1 VTAAPPQPG
10 ATAAAGAIKILL
22 TGEAVT
28 GNEIELPKWAIY
40 QLKPGRML
48 LPLKKSGSSYEA
60 FGAGYEIPA
69 LPQGNEKLFADVFN
83 QYKQLAPEKEND
95 FLKNLLLDSKFKMLQ
110 FPALRK
116 IIVAGEFSRKLNAA
130 ELEYWHKFYLT
141 LGDDMALKST
151 LLNNLSSQNFDANS
165 PLFLA
170 ALEDRQVSGIAG
182 RLFMRQDKTVFTAK
196 MMQFL
201 EEPAKREIALRN
213 AAALSGNPEFVAK
226 AMKYFDPND
235 NKMFVIYVPLL
246 TAKNN
251 PAGKEFIIKFLEE
264 SDREKDFSARFMLM
278 ATIWRSNNSDYVN
291 ETKSFITAEENNT
304 KLMKSPAYL
313 FALGYLYRNNDLDGM
328 KMLLKYLDSV
338 KPGSREEM
346 MLRNLI
352 SNLRIRVVSAP
363 VAASGSAV
371 AAPLKPEKIQR
382 SATRITPVELLRR
395 HLELTITNSE
405 NIQQNT
411 TSNAKELLKK

>member
-1 VTAAPPQPG
+1 
-10 ATAAAGAIKILL
+10 
-22 TGEAVT
+22 
-28 GNEIELPKWAIY
+28 
-40 QLKPGRML
+40 
-48 LPLKKSGSSYEA
+48 
-60 FGAGYEIPA
+60 
-69 LPQGNEKLFADVFN
+69 
-83 QYKQLAPEKEND
+83 
-95 FLKNLLLDSKFKMLQ
+95 
-110 FPALRK
+110 
-116 IIVAGEFSRKLNAA
+116 
-130 ELEYWHKFYLT
+130 
-141 LGDDMALKST
+141 
-151 LLNNLSSQNFDANS
+151 
-165 PLFLA
+165 
-170 ALEDRQVSGIAG
+170 
-182 RLFMRQDKTVFTAK
+182 MRQDKTVFTAK